1 MPIGTS
7 WRSVGRTLR
16 RLPRRIPD
24 FAINRWRLGHDRPP
38 RVLTYTV
45 TFRCNARCIMCDSW
59 RKDGRGDLE
68 LSQIESIFRQLP
80 AMVFVRLTGG
90 EPFVRP
96 DLIDILALVT
106 ERLKPL
112 GVHITTNGF
121 LTDRIIALTERRD
134 QIVPLQ
140 LMVSL
145 DGLEKKH
152 NQIRGSD
159 LAWRTAWSTLERLA
173 QRRDNLNL
181 DLVVN
186 QTVVDREGIDHVE
199 PLRDLLNTIG
209 VRHQLVM
216 AYEASAT
223 YSQQDQVELN
233 PDQLGDFATFG
244 EFHSEDLLRLFALME
259 EDLKRWPWW
268 LRRAKSY
275 YVTGMRQ
282 RLLAEP
288 KLLNPSCTALLNHL
302 RLFPNGDVPTCQ
314 FNSKIVGNLVE
325 QTFETLWSGAER
337 ARQRGWVR
345 NCPGC
350 WAECEVMPNALYSL
364 ELLKPIMIA
373 RETRTGHVTA
383 PQEPLD
389 VSEPLPPTRIA
400 SCESDSQPV
409 LVELSAVELRQAHTN
424 WTQHRNEAPR
434 ADTPPAPNAIERP
447 DISRWPEAESRPTV
461 A

>member
-1 MPIGTS
+1 MPIRTS
-7 WRSVGRTLR
+7 SRLVGRALR
-16 RLPRRIPD
+16 RLPSLIQD
-24 FAINRWRLGHDRPP
+24 VAVNRWRLERDRLP
-38 RVLTYTV
+38 RMLTYTV

-59 RKDGRGDLE
+59 KKNGRGDLE
-68 LSQIESIFRQLP
+68 LPQIERVFRQLP
-80 AMVFVRLTGG
+80 AMDFVRLTGG
-90 EPFVRP
+90 EPFVRA
-96 DLIDILALVT
+96 DLLDILTLVT
-106 ERLKPL
+106 KQLKPL

-121 LTDRIIALTERRD
+121 LTDRIIALAESRD
-134 QIVPLQ
+134 LSVPLQ

-159 LAWRTAWSTLERLA
+159 LAWRTAWSTLEKLA
-173 QRRDNLNL
+173 RRRDKLNL

-186 QTVVDREGIDHVE
+186 QTVVDREGIDHIE

-209 VRHQLVM
+209 IRHQLVM

-223 YSQQDQVELN
+223 YSQQDQVELK
-233 PDQLGDFATFG
+233 PDQLGGFATFG
-244 EFHSEDLLRLFALME
+244 EFQSEDLLRLFALME

-288 KLLNPSCTALLNHL
+288 TLLNPSCTALLNHL

-325 QTFETLWSGAER
+325 QTFDELWNGTER

-350 WAECEVMPNALYSL
+350 WAECEVMPNALYSI
-364 ELLKPIMIA
+364 ELLRPITIA
-373 RETRTGHVTA
+373 RDARTGHATV
-383 PQEPLD
+383 PQESPDASDTL
-389 VSEPLPPTRIA
+389 PLPRTE

-409 LVELSAVELRQAHTN
+409 LVELSAVDVRQAQTN
-424 WTQHRNEAPR
+424 
-434 ADTPPAPNAIERP
+434 
-447 DISRWPEAESRPTV
+447 
-461 A
+461 